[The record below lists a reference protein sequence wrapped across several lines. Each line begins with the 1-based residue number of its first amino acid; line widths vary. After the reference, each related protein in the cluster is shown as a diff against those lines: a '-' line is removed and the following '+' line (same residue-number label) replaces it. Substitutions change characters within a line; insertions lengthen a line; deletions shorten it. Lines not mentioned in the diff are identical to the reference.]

1 MNNFKLFKRCI
12 AFMLCIALA
21 LGMVV
26 PGALA
31 TNGSKGKNLND
42 RIIDAIQKGNEGI
55 GLDPNEEI
63 RVSIVLEKAS
73 TLEAGY
79 STVDI
84 ANNKSAMSYRDSL
97 RAEQAAVQTAIER
110 KLNKE
115 LDVVWNLTL
124 AANIISANVR
134 RGDIAAIKAVDG
146 VESVYVER
154 QYSPDVISIGG
165 TADPNMAV
173 AGMID
178 GAHAAWDAG
187 YKGEGALIAIIDTG
201 LDINHQSFNNGA
213 FLAAINKDNLKL
225 DEDTVLKFA
234 SELNAV
240 KSEKATAEQLYRS
253 EKIPFGWNYIDS
265 SSDITHDNDTAG
277 EHGSHVAG
285 IAAANRLV
293 DTDGD
298 GVYED
303 ALEAVK
309 VAGNAPDA
317 QIMVLKV
324 FGKAGG
330 AYDADCIAAIE
341 DAIYLGADAVN
352 LSLGRALPG
361 FASPQGGDPY
371 ADIQEILVNSDTVVV
386 YSAGNAGSW
395 ANNTAQG
402 YLYNDGVNYQLDGES
417 GSYTNSFTVASV
429 DNGGFIGATAEV
441 NGHEFGWTDG
451 SVGPEFRTLD
461 PDGKGTTFTLIM
473 VDPDSAG
480 NDDAIV
486 AALADEIK
494 GAIYMTWRGVTSFYV
509 KGNAGAGAGAAAVI
523 VANNQPG
530 TIRMDLTGYTG
541 SVPCVS
547 ILQDNGLAIWDS
559 VSEKKTV
566 PGTSFEYIT
575 TTITVNGKVGAHTY
589 STDYYTMSDFS
600 SWGTTGDL
608 ALKPEISAFGG
619 SIYSVWG
626 SNKSSDSP
634 QTAHDQYEL
643 MSGTSMAAPQI
654 TGMSALV
661 QQYLRDKGYD
671 FGDTTTR
678 AITQGLLMAAAQPMK
693 DADGNYYSLLQQG
706 AGLANVNNAVS
717 SPVYITV
724 KGQNDG
730 KVKAELGDDYG
741 RSGEYIVEF
750 DIHNLTGEAYTYEL
764 DLAAFTQA
772 YFEETGYGKFLDYAT
787 RALDVD
793 VQYEIDGELFTT
805 EPDLRYDF
813 DDDGDIDDD
822 DAQLLL
828 DYIIK
833 GTALIANAENADV
846 NGDGVV
852 DTYDVH
858 VLLNTDLP
866 EIKIGKE
873 TVHVKV
879 TISLTDEEKATLDE
893 QNPGGAYV
901 ESYIFVQPVADDE
914 GALAPE
920 LSIPVLAYYGSW
932 TDASMYEVGSAE
944 DWYNRTNNG
953 LVGGRYP
960 YTYQG
965 AFSSTYNL
973 TMTNVLYT
981 GAASTSISKNNVL
994 LNGADAGLNMGTMA
1008 YRYTPIRNYGNGVV
1022 QITDNNGNVLWRSAD
1037 FGASYGVTYYENAGF
1052 WVNPDIN
1059 GSLYYALFNDVSI
1072 DWASAIRKA
1081 GPDVSE
1087 LTVSLIL
1094 APEYYAQYDYDWDI
1108 LTDKNPDNGELG
1120 DGAILSTTLKLDQEP
1135 PVIENITV
1143 VGDDPASRTI
1153 VVDLTDNKSLSEAK
1167 LYDESNNPNNF
1178 TAAVRQ
1184 TGYERMAASGTSAT
1198 VTFKGG
1204 RVTFG
1209 SNVLTPG
1216 YLYDAIYRLEVTDT
1230 SGNLTVQRFK
1240 VGNVDFTEVPETVT
1254 PSEYSIEMVNGS
1266 TYALSAEVGPYN
1278 LTDEAKA
1285 VTWSSADESIVTVDD
1300 NGVVTAVSRGTTTVT
1315 VSTVY
1320 NGADGK
1326 PVTAEVTV
1334 EVFTLPIT
1342 ATGILGDADG
1352 YAKFFTWDFEEGIL
1366 SYSDAEE
1373 SETVYPQALTPYT
1386 EGTFLVVDGD
1396 GTIYQ
1401 LDADGNVLK
1410 SSAEVY
1416 DGLLP
1421 YDMAYTDDAGF
1432 WWTVQGYLLSEPDPM
1447 NPEMYGF
1454 NLSTYGTFIGLAID
1468 DEMSFD
1474 TVYQGQQ
1481 IHIDRTIYLLT
1492 TDNVIYEIYLY
1503 NGDQNALIST
1513 NETDLTAEWVGYA
1526 GESYSNMVVGS
1537 DGNLYVS
1544 IMTGDTNEVYQLSYW
1559 ETDSEWGYTALNL
1572 GTFGEGVWPGLF
1584 LTVENNPTDVLYDF
1598 NNDGVTDAADA
1609 QVLLRA
1615 VVRETATDDMD
1626 VNKDGIINTRDVYDL
1641 LVMID
1646 DGDIH
1651 SVTVPSAAKVSSISN
1666 AGKAAKVSVGT
1677 QKAAGTVNS
1686 IGSGDAAVD
1695 SKLHTVTVPV
1705 KASDVNNGLLAL
1717 SYDADVLTYASNKA
1731 TSSVYTHVYAKDN
1744 VIRIGFAGLK
1754 ALAADTVVAEITFTY
1769 EAASDNRETDVT
1781 ISIIEDGTTYNE
1793 TPETETVSVKL
1804 AGEDLPSYILTGV
1817 LTDDSFNAQYFTWD
1831 TAGELEYTNTLPGY
1845 PMNPVVAANVS
1856 DSEYYIINYDP
1867 LNDKYDM
1874 YLVSKEDGKILS
1886 SVENWGVAGE
1896 DVIPWDMA
1904 YGGDDFYGMW
1914 GVYGYYIFTNVDT
1927 ETPMAEQQLSAWN
1940 FQSYN
1945 TPYFL
1950 GIDVVEEAWSVN
1962 GNSGDAYILA
1972 IDDSNY
1978 IWKLM
1983 PYETANGTSASF
1995 QRIPYT
2001 GMPDLYNDLVWA
2013 TDDATGTSLVVGD
2026 DGALYFS
2033 YINPDSEATSIYR
2046 LTLNDA
2052 GTQYEGELI
2061 AETEYWIYP
2070 ALLLGASV
2078 AEKTP
2083 DVPDVLTFDGILSD
2097 NGDGK
2102 FFTWDGETKL
2112 GNNAD
2117 VAPIGISKTVN
2128 NDGYYVISES
2138 DGMLYRLDNNG
2149 KTVGNGTDV
2158 SEAVWDVAETK
2169 VGIFGVYG
2177 NYLIAPF
2184 QPDTFALSGFDLT
2197 QFDEYVSYFA
2207 AIAAVEQPWTVETT
2221 TGLTYEGD
2229 IMLYL
2234 LDDYGWV
2241 WPIYV
2246 RESNGEFAGIIVGEY
2261 SNNLYTS
2268 LRVEPKPYGG
2278 STLIVGDENTLYASV
2293 LVGSTN
2299 NLYQINM
2306 DHDELECTTTKL
2318 GELGYAGLITDV
2330 KVPAANGTGSVHYVS
2345 DNVQVL
2351 DTAAAVNVKEVK
2363 AVSART
2369 ASMALTSLASSTSVA
2384 RVNDKVAV
2392 LACKNAPKSMT
2403 LKGGLNSIEIPVSED
2418 ADDVYPKTTVT
2429 VPVNASESTNGEF
2442 VLKYDANVLKLDS
2455 VDFGAMFTSY
2465 EAEDGSIH
2473 VGYAAKEA
2481 VNAIVLNAVFSVID
2495 SEATTTT
2502 VTLEVIQD
2510 GEDKT
2515 GSTTEFEIE
2524 LNHEWREPEFTWAE
2538 DGKSATAAF
2547 TCDIDDTHTA
2557 TVNATVT
2564 STVKTPATCETKGT
2578 TTYTATV
2585 EFNGKNY
2592 TDTKDVEDIAAT
2604 GHKWGEAKFTW
2615 SEDGKSA
2622 TATFTCEN
2630 DSAHTETVTA
2640 TVTSAV
2646 KTEATCETKGTTTY
2660 TATVEYNG
2668 KSYTDTKDVEDI
2680 AALGHD
2686 FTVENADESTLRTPA
2701 DHHEAATYWYTC
2713 SRCGTVSDTEWF
2725 SHGET
2730 LPYEVVV
2737 DGDDDTWNPDSGEG
2751 LTFTSDGDH
2760 TFFSGIKVDGV
2771 EIPEDAYTVNE
2782 ETMAITLTPEFLAT
2796 LEEGEHTL
2804 TIVYNDGEASTSFN
2818 VGAKADEPSDPT
2830 PGNPGNPTTGEGA
2843 NAVWLAI
2850 VGTGIMGLAIVAV
2863 IALSKKG
2870 KKENA

>member
-1 MNNFKLFKRCI
+1 MNNFKLFKRSI
-12 AFMLCIALA
+12 AFVLCIALA

-31 TNGSKGKNLND
+31 TTGSKGKDLSD
-42 RIIDAIQKGNEGI
+42 RIVDAIEKGYAGI
-55 GLDPNEEI
+55 GLDPDEEI

-84 ANNKSAMSYRDSL
+84 ASNKSAMSYREGL
-97 RAEQAAVQTAIER
+97 RTEQAAVQTAIER
-110 KLNKE
+110 KLNKD

-134 RGDIAAIKAVDG
+134 RGDIAAIEAVDG
-146 VESVYVER
+146 VKSVFVER
-154 QYSPDVISIGG
+154 QYSPDVVSIGG
-165 TADPNMAV
+165 TADPNMAIS
-173 AGMID
+173 GMVD
-178 GAHAAWDAG
+178 GAHEAWDAG
-187 YKGEGALIAIIDTG
+187 YKGEGTLIAIIDTG
-201 LDINHQSFNNGA
+201 LDTDHQSFDNGA

-225 DEDTVLKFA
+225 DKDTVLKFA

-240 KSEKATAEQLYRS
+240 KDKRANADQLYLN
-253 EKIPFGWNYIDS
+253 EKIPFGWNYIDK
-265 SSDITHDNDTAG
+265 SSDITHDNDTQG

-303 ALEAVK
+303 AIEAVK

-317 QIMVLKV
+317 QIMVMKV
-324 FGKAGG
+324 FGKGGG
-330 AYDADCIAAIE
+330 AYDSDTVASIE

-352 LSLGRALPG
+352 LSLGVALPG
-361 FASPQGGDPY
+361 FAAPPEGDPY
-371 ADIQEILVNSDTVVV
+371 VRIQDTLVNSDTVVV

-395 ANNTAQG
+395 AEYTALG
-402 YLYNDGVNYQLDGES
+402 YLYNDGVSYSFAGES
-417 GSYTNSFTVASV
+417 GSYTNSFSVASV
-429 DNGGFIGATAEV
+429 DNAGFIGATAAV
-441 NGHEFGWTDG
+441 NGVEFGWTDG
-451 SVGPEFRTLD
+451 SIGPEFRTLD
-461 PDGKGTTFTLIM
+461 PDGNGKDFTLIM
-473 VDPDSAG
+473 VGPSAAG
-480 NDDAIV
+480 HDDEIA
-486 AALADEIK
+486 AALADELK
-494 GAIYMTWRGVTSFYV
+494 GAIYMTWRGTTSFFE
-509 KGNAGAGAGAAAVI
+509 KGNAGAGAGAAGVL
-523 VANNQPG
+523 VANNTSG
-530 TIRMDLTGYTG
+530 TISMDLTGYTG
-541 SVPCVS
+541 SIPVAS
-547 ILQDNGLAIWDS
+547 MLQADGLAIWNS
-559 VSEKKTV
+559 VSEKKAV
-566 PGTSFEYIT
+566 PGTSYEYIT
-575 TTITVNGKVGAHTY
+575 GTITINGKIGAHEY
-589 STDYYTMSDFS
+589 SNSYYTISDFS

-619 SIYSVWG
+619 SIYSVNG
-626 SNKSSDSP
+626 AVAGGK
-634 QTAHDQYEL
+634 AYEL

-671 FGDTTTR
+671 FGETKTR
-678 AITQGLLMAAAQPMK
+678 AITQGLLMAAAVPMK

-717 SPVYITV
+717 SPIYITV

-730 KVKAELGDDYG
+730 KVKAELGDDYN
-741 RSGEYIVEF
+741 RDGEYIVEF

-787 RALDVD
+787 RELDVD

-879 TISLTDEEKATLDE
+879 TISLTDEEKEILDE

-901 ESYIFVQPVADDE
+901 ESYIFVQPVADGE
-914 GALAPE
+914 GVLAPE

-932 TDASMYEVGSAE
+932 TDASMYEVGTGE
-944 DWYNRTNNG
+944 DWYNRTTSGANSG
-953 LVGGRYP
+953 KVGGRYP

-965 AFSSTYNL
+965 AYSNTYNL

-981 GAASTSISKNNVL
+981 GTASTSISKNNVL

-1008 YRYTPIRNYGNGVV
+1008 YRFTPIRNYGNGVV

-1037 FGASYGVTYYENAGF
+1037 LGASYGVTYYDNAGF
-1052 WVNPDIN
+1052 WVRPELS
-1059 GSLYYALFNDVSI
+1059 GSLYYALFSDVTV
-1072 DWASAIRKA
+1072 DWASAIKKA
-1081 GPDVSE
+1081 GPGVSE

-1108 LTDKNPDNGELG
+1108 LTDKNPENGELG
-1120 DGAILSTTLKLDQEP
+1120 EGAILSTTLKLDQEP
-1135 PVIENITV
+1135 PVIEDITV
-1143 VGDDPASRTI
+1143 NGNDPATRTI
-1153 VVDLTDNKSLSEAK
+1153 TVKLSDNKALSTAR
-1167 LYDESNNPNNF
+1167 LYDESGNPSNF
-1178 TAAVRQ
+1178 TAAVRN
-1184 TGYERMAASGTSAT
+1184 TGYENKAVSGTSAT
-1198 VTFKGG
+1198 ATFNGG
-1204 RVTFG
+1204 DSGNT
-1209 SNVLTPG
+1209 TG

-1230 SGNLTVQRFK
+1230 SGNVTVQRFE
-1240 VGNVDFTEVPETVT
+1240 VGVEFTDVPETVT
-1254 PSEYSIEMVNGS
+1254 PSGTSIEVVKGA
-1266 TYALSAEVGPYN
+1266 TYALSAVVGPYN

-1300 NGVVTAVSRGTTTVT
+1300 NGVVTAVNKGTTTVT

-1326 PVTAEVTV
+1326 PVTADVNV
-1334 EVFTLPIT
+1334 KVFTLPIT

-1352 YAKFFTWDFEEGIL
+1352 YAKFFNWDFDEGIL

-1373 SETVYPQALTPYT
+1373 SEVVYPQAVTPYVD
-1386 EGTFLVVDGD
+1386 GTFLAVDGD
-1396 GTIYQ
+1396 GNIYQ
-1401 LDADGNVLK
+1401 IDAEGNELK
-1410 SSAEVY
+1410 SSAGVY
-1416 DGLLP
+1416 DGYIP
-1421 YDMAYTDDAGF
+1421 YDMAYTEESGF
-1432 WWTVQGYLLSEPDPM
+1432 WWTMSGFLLSEDDPF

-1454 NLSTYGTFIGLAID
+1454 NLASYGTFIGLAID
-1468 DEMSFD
+1468 ETQSFN
-1474 TVYQGQQ
+1474 TTYQGSVV
-1481 IHIDRTIYLLT
+1481 HIERVFYLLNT
-1492 TDNVIYEIYLY
+1492 QNQVIEVWMY
-1503 NGDQNALIST
+1503 NNNQNALIAT
-1513 NETDLTAEWVGYA
+1513 DETDLTAEWVGYG
-1526 GESYSNMVVGS
+1526 GESYSNMVLGS
-1537 DGNLYVS
+1537 DGNLYAS
-1544 IMTGDTNEVYQLSYW
+1544 IMTGDTNEVYQLTYW
-1559 ETDSEWGYTALNL
+1559 ETTSDWGFSALYL
-1572 GTFGEGVWPGLF
+1572 GNFGDDVWPGLF

-1598 NNDGVTDAADA
+1598 NNDGVTDELDA
-1609 QVLLRA
+1609 QALLRA

-1651 SVTVPSAAKVSSISN
+1651 SVTVPSAAKAASISN
-1666 AGKAAKVSVGT
+1666 AVKAAKVSVGT
-1677 QKAAGTVNS
+1677 QKVAGTVNS
-1686 IGSGDAAVD
+1686 IGSGDAAVN
-1695 SKLHTVTVPV
+1695 SSTHTVTVPV

-1717 SYDADVLTYASNKA
+1717 SYDADVLTYAGNKA
-1731 TSSVYTHVYAKDN
+1731 ASSVYTHVYAKDN

-1754 ALAADTVVAEITFTY
+1754 ALAADTVVAEISFTY
-1769 EAASDNRETDVT
+1769 EAAADDRETDVT

-1793 TPETETVSVKL
+1793 TPETKTVSVKL
-1804 AGEDLPSYILTGV
+1804 AGEELTSYILTGV
-1817 LTDDSFNAQYFTWD
+1817 LTDESFNAQYFTWD

-1845 PMNPVVAANVS
+1845 PMNPVVAASVS
-1856 DSEYYIINYDP
+1856 DSEYYIINYD
-1867 LNDKYDM
+1867 LINEKYDM
-1874 YLVSKEDGKILS
+1874 YLVSKEDGKILN

-1914 GVYGYYIFTNVDT
+1914 GVYGYYIFTDLGT
-1927 ETPMAEQQLSAWN
+1927 DEPMAEQELSAWN
-1940 FQSYN
+1940 FKDYG

-1950 GIDVVEEAWSVN
+1950 GIDVVEEAWSVS

-1972 IDDSNY
+1972 IDDSGY

-1983 PYETANGTSASF
+1983 PYETASGTSASF

-2001 GMPDLYNDLVWA
+2001 GMPDLYMDLIWA

-2046 LTLNDA
+2046 LALEGNT
-2052 GTQYEGELI
+2052 YVGELI
-2061 AETEYWIYP
+2061 AETDYWVYP

-2078 AEKTP
+2078 SDSEGEETP
-2083 DVPDVLTFDGILSD
+2083 DLPDVLTFDGILSD

-2102 FFTWDGETKL
+2102 FFTWAEDQTTITGD
-2112 GNNAD
+2112 AD
-2117 VAPIGISKTVN
+2117 IAPIGISKTIN

-2149 KTVGNGTDV
+2149 KKVGNGTNV
-2158 SEAVWDVAETK
+2158 SEAVWDVAETR

-2197 QFDEYVSYFA
+2197 QFDEYVSYLA
-2207 AIAAVEQPWTVETT
+2207 AIAAVEQPWTVQTT
-2221 TGLTYEGD
+2221 SGATYEGD

-2234 LDDYGWV
+2234 MDDYGWV

-2246 RESNGEFAGIIVGEY
+2246 RENNGEFAGIIVGEY

-2268 LRVEPKPYGG
+2268 LRVEPMPYGG
-2278 STLIVGDENTLYASV
+2278 STLIVGDENTLYASM

-2306 DHDELECTTTKL
+2306 DHDEAECTTTKL

-2330 KVPAANGTGSVHYVS
+2330 KVPAANGTGSVHHVS
-2345 DNVQVL
+2345 GNVKVL
-2351 DTAAAVNVKEVK
+2351 DAAAAVNVKEVK

-2369 ASMALTSLASSTSVA
+2369 ASMALPSIASSASVA
-2384 RVNDKVAV
+2384 RVNDKAAV
-2392 LACKNAPKSMT
+2392 LAGKNAPKSMS

-2418 ADDVYPKTTVT
+2418 ADVYPKTTVT

-2442 VLKYDANVLKLDS
+2442 TLKYDANVLKLES

-2465 EAEDGSIH
+2465 EEAEGSIH

-2481 VNAIVLNAVFSVID
+2481 VDAIVLKAVFSVID

-2502 VTLEVIQD
+2502 VTLEVVQD

-2515 GSTTEFEIE
+2515 GSTTDYEIE
-2524 LNHEWREPEFTWAE
+2524 LNHEWGEAKFTWSD
-2538 DGKSATAAF
+2538 DGKTATATF
-2547 TCDIDDTHTA
+2547 TCDIDDTHTK
-2557 TVNATVT
+2557 TVDATVT

-2585 EFNGKNY
+2585 EFNGETY

-2622 TATFTCEN
+2622 TATFTCDN
-2630 DSAHTETVTA
+2630 DNAHTETVTA
-2640 TVTSAV
+2640 TVTSTV

-2660 TATVEYNG
+2660 TAAVEFNG

-2713 SRCGTVSDTEWF
+2713 SRCGEVSDTEWF
-2725 SHGET
+2725 SYGET

-2737 DGDDDTWNPDSGEG
+2737 EGDDDTWNPDSEEG

-2771 EIPEDAYTVNE
+2771 ELPEDAYTVDE
-2782 ETMAITLTPEFLAT
+2782 ETMAVTLTPEFLAT

-2804 TIVYNDGEASTSFN
+2804 TIVYNDGEASTSFV
-2818 VGAKADEPSDPT
+2818 VGAKADEPSEPT
-2830 PGNPGNPTTGEGA
+2830 PTPDKPDNPTTGEGA

-2850 VGTGIMGLAIVAV
+2850 VSTGIMGLAVAAV
-2863 IALSKKG
+2863 VALSKKG